1 MKKYGNCWKIVF
13 EPINE
18 GNELLDS
25 FMETFF
31 DVVTIDYVRGNKFQY
46 VGYTSTQPDEDLM
59 KKSACECGVEL
70 PSYKKEFLPA
80 ENWLAKNVIKFPPL
94 ETEDFYIYGVHEEK
108 VAKNNK
114 LNLRIYAATAFGSGQ
129 HKTTQLCLKLIAY
142 LYHNGTVAENVL
154 DMGCGSGILAMAA
167 CKLWT
172 KLKALAVDIDAEAVI
187 VTNQNAKD
195 NQLDNQIIALESN
208 GFANDRIVQNAPY
221 DMVFANI
228 LARPLIEMANDLANR
243 LKNGGFA
250 ILSGFIED
258 QVPWVLD
265 EYEKC
270 GLKPLKILNDENWY
284 AILLEK
290 VK

>member
-1 MKKYGNCWKIVF
+1 
-13 EPINE
+13 
-18 GNELLDS
+18 
-25 FMETFF
+25 
-31 DVVTIDYVRGNKFQY
+31 
-46 VGYTSTQPDEDLM
+46 
-59 KKSACECGVEL
+59 
-70 PSYKKEFLPA
+70 
-80 ENWLAKNVIKFPPL
+80 
-94 ETEDFYIYGVHEEK
+94 
-108 VAKNNK
+108 
-114 LNLRIYAATAFGSGQ
+114 
-129 HKTTQLCLKLIAY
+129 
-142 LYHNGTVAENVL
+142 
-154 DMGCGSGILAMAA
+154 MGCGSGILAMAA

-208 GFANDRIVQNAPY
+208 GVANDRIVQNAPY

-290 VK
+290 TK